1 MKSAVDSTVGHMN
14 MYHFNVLTNK
24 NRKKELFVECFSSI
38 FYPAPFFIYVNS
50 FCDCFFVL
58 SSKSFCDCFFVL
70 SSKYKL
76 FDSKRNASILKELKT
91 ASFGKNQQV
100 LP

>member
-38 FYPAPFFIYVNS
+38 FYPAPFFIYVNA
-50 FCDCFFVL
+50 
-58 SSKSFCDCFFVL
+58 FCDCFFVL